1 MILNF
6 EKSPLLLTYKNPPD
20 LLILDSLYRIISSY
34 WLAHFYLMKKSA
46 KVLNNPLSAPVYEA
60 SNRPPNIKCIVPA
73 FFGDRF
79 RGKYD
84 GLCTLNSPAE
94 EVGGLEV
101 FLYEAAL
108 NFELF

>member
-1 MILNF
+1 
-6 EKSPLLLTYKNPPD
+6 
-20 LLILDSLYRIISSY
+20 
-34 WLAHFYLMKKSA
+34 MKKSA
-46 KVLNNPLSAPVYEA
+46 KVLRNLVICPCLENTK
-60 SNRPPNIKCIVPA
+60 PPSKHKMYCIVPA
-73 FFGDRF
+73 FFGDQF

-108 NFELF
+108 NFELFSKSQD